1 MTVRPQ
7 NIGKNTGYCG
17 CGKEDRVCKIIDVAE
32 PDDCS
37 VNLWESEKIEKCQDF
52 KREISTMSDMRKVE
66 VTPVV
71 VGALEYWYKG
81 KIRAR
86 KGYRIIRN
94 CKNTT
99 KSP

>member
-1 MTVRPQ
+1 
-7 NIGKNTGYCG
+7 
-17 CGKEDRVCKIIDVAE
+17 
-32 PDDCS
+32 
-37 VNLWESEKIEKCQDF
+37 
-52 KREISTMSDMRKVE
+52 MSDMRKVE